1 MNKPH
6 LFNNLAIACVS
17 GVITATGIFT
27 LPVQAF
33 VFESN
38 STLGWQSQTNNF
50 FRNVPR
56 NPVDGDTFDVTFNPT
71 FPNIFVT
78 AATGSFASGFNN
90 IPPFD
95 TLSVSP
101 VGPGTFEYDGVKER
115 YILQN
120 NLTWDFGS
128 RTLTDAEGIP
138 DNGNLLWTIPV
149 GTEFL
154 VSFDAANSVEVDL
167 CTDICVSLPYF
178 TFKGDTYG
186 APPNSGGEVVMG
198 RFQDTLASTFQFSDL
213 SSSAPGNYLA
223 NSLVTPVPEPVT
235 ILGFFIFGGLALGL
249 KSKKQC

>member
-1 MNKPH
+1 MNKPY
-6 LFNNLAIACVS
+6 LFKNLAIACVS

-33 VFESN
+33 VFESD
-38 STLGWQSQTNNF
+38 STLGWLSQTDDF
-50 FRNVPR
+50 FGNVPQ
-56 NPVDGDTFDVTFNPT
+56 NPVDGDAFDVTFNPT
-71 FPNIFVT
+71 FPNIVVT
-78 AATGSFASGFNN
+78 AATGSFASDF
-90 IPPFD
+90 IPFGSD

-101 VGPGTFEYDGVKER
+101 VGPGTFEYDGVKGR

-120 NLTWDFGS
+120 NLTWNFGS
-128 RTLTDAEGIP
+128 RTLTDAEGIT
-138 DNGNLLWTIPV
+138 DNGNLLWTIPE

-154 VSFDAANSVEVDL
+154 VSVNPSSVEVDL
-167 CTDICVSLPYF
+167 CTDICATLPYF
-178 TFKGDTYG
+178 TFNGNTYG

-198 RFQDTLASTFQFSDL
+198 VFQDTLASTFQFSDL

-235 ILGFFIFGGLALGL
+235 ILGLLIFGGLALGL